1 MERFRQEAQ
10 NNDKDDFH
18 FPGEFD
24 VMPDYFYEL
33 VLANDV
39 KGKKAYTKASIKKRL
54 DKEIKAAK
62 KKLQLQNKNRKMYKT
77 QQNNGRVEKPKRK
90 NKKKNSDGESD
101 SSSSDSEEEEDAEE
115 EQAEN
120 EE

>member
-33 VLANDV
+33 VLANNV

-54 DKEIKAAK
+54 DKEIKQAK
-62 KKLQLQNKNRKMYKT
+62 KKLQL
-77 QQNNGRVEKPKRK
+77 
-90 NKKKNSDGESD
+90 
-101 SSSSDSEEEEDAEE
+101 
-115 EQAEN
+115 
-120 EE
+120 